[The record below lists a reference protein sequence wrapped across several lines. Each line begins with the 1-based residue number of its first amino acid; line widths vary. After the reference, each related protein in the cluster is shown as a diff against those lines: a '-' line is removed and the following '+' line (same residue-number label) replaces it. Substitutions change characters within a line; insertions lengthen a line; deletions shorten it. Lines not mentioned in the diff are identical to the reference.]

1 MSPSPPIPTLYVP
14 IPTLSIPIPITF
26 LPISTRVKKYKQRT
40 KKHSYQTQTCRMKQN
55 GAFIDMWKLRKS
67 ADIDVSWY
75 QQQIKHNERIVLPAK
90 SAVILVNF
98 TQQFPVPIPTVL
110 PRWSLSHPHGDTATF
125 VPVIAVFPLFSSR
138 CRCLVQATTVDKL

>member
-1 MSPSPPIPTLYVP
+1 MGITVVTIPTHPHP
-14 IPTLSIPIPITF
+14 ICPHPYPIYPH
-26 LPISTRVKKYKQRT
+26 PHHISPHPHACQKYKQRT

-98 TQQFPVPIPTVL
+98 TQQFPVPIP
-110 PRWSLSHPHGDTATF
+110 
-125 VPVIAVFPLFSSR
+125 AV
-138 CRCLVQATTVDKL
+138 